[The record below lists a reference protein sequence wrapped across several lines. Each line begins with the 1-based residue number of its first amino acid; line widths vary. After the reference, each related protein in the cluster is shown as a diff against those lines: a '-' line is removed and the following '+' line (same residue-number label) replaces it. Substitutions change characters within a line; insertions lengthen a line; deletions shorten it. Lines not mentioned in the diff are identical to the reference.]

1 MKKDYYE
8 VLGIA
13 KGASAEDIKK
23 AYRKLAREHHPDM
36 VKETDKK
43 HAEERFKEINE
54 AYQVL
59 GDTEK
64 KQMYDQYGH
73 TANHQ
78 GSSGQQGQWGP
89 FSYSYNAGGQ
99 GAQFDPMDIFEEFFG
114 FGRGFGSQRQPRKG
128 KDLAYDMSIE
138 FAEAVHGAIKEVT
151 VESGAV
157 KINIPQGARTGT
169 ELRFQGKGMKGPE
182 GVPNGDLYI
191 TLRVPTPK
199 EFQRAGDNLGT
210 LINVDFTQAILGDT
224 IEVPVIETQEKSGLG
239 KANLKIPSGT
249 QSGTQFRVKGRGMP
263 KLQGRG
269 QGDVIVQVNVVI
281 PKSIN
286 KKQRK
291 ILEEYRDSV

>member
-99 GAQFDPMDIFEEFFG
+99 GAQFDPMDIFEELFG
-114 FGRGFGSQRQPRKG
+114 FGRGFGSQIQPGKG
-128 KDLAYDMSIE
+128 TYLAYDM
-138 FAEAVHGAIKEVT
+138 
-151 VESGAV
+151 
-157 KINIPQGARTGT
+157 
-169 ELRFQGKGMKGPE
+169 
-182 GVPNGDLYI
+182 
-191 TLRVPTPK
+191 
-199 EFQRAGDNLGT
+199 
-210 LINVDFTQAILGDT
+210 
-224 IEVPVIETQEKSGLG
+224 
-239 KANLKIPSGT
+239 
-249 QSGTQFRVKGRGMP
+249 
-263 KLQGRG
+263 
-269 QGDVIVQVNVVI
+269 
-281 PKSIN
+281 
-286 KKQRK
+286 
-291 ILEEYRDSV
+291 